1 MKIKIIRNHHLDSHF
16 PNSMI
21 YGRKSISHFSR
32 GPAVVELLICL
43 NSSRLAAA
51 ISNMFPTFVPH
62 WVTHTSH
69 NCQKISTINHGN
81 QRSSMTSPKNL
92 FRSSISYIPSPK
104 NIPQTH
110 TPHKKKTHP
119 AFFGE
124 SSQNNTYIRFKSE
137 KKNRRK
143 PECRNL
149 WTAIQESGQRQ
160 RCSAKDLR
168 IVKA

>member
-1 MKIKIIRNHHLDSHF
+1 
-16 PNSMI
+16 
-21 YGRKSISHFSR
+21 
-32 GPAVVELLICL
+32 
-43 NSSRLAAA
+43 
-51 ISNMFPTFVPH
+51 MFPTFVPH

-81 QRSSMTSPKNL
+81 QRSSMTSLKNL

-110 TPHKKKTHP
+110 TPPHKKTHP

-137 KKNRRK
+137 KKT
-143 PECRNL
+143 PEKAGMPQPVDSNPRERPKAKMLGQGPENCQSLASNEGWGVFFSFCTPPNL
-149 WTAIQESGQRQ
+149 P
-160 RCSAKDLR
+160 K
-168 IVKA
+168 IVGP